1 MAAFVS
7 ESREWAL
14 GVQGFLLEHCRASAG
29 KRRPRPVAAP
39 KARLAP
45 QKRAT
50 HTRVQL
56 RPPRHLQACCV
67 ARPSQRALKMS
78 MPHLQPLGT
87 FEPTEENRL
96 EWHELHAQLQAM
108 VESLLEQQL
117 AQLGVSVDDFVARLQ
132 ACPESREGNDLLE
145 TVLSMDDF
153 GSFKAQMLRLR
164 ADLELLHLP
173 DGTLNE
179 FAPRA
184 RRA

>member
-14 GVQGFLLEHCRASAG
+14 GVQGFLLQHCRASAG

-39 KARLAP
+39 KARPAP
-45 QKRAT
+45 LKRAYART
-50 HTRVQL
+50 SAAQAASA
-56 RPPRHLQACCV
+56 PPRVLC
-67 ARPSQRALKMS
+67 RPSQRALKMS
-78 MPHLQPLGT
+78 MSHLQPLGT

-117 AQLGVSVDDFVARLQ
+117 TQLGVSVDDFVARLQ

-153 GSFKAQMLRLR
+153 GSFKAQMLRLKR
-164 ADLELLHLP
+164 DLELLHLP

-179 FAPRA
+179 FAPPA

>member
-14 GVQGFLLEHCRASAG
+14 GVQGFLLQHCRASAG

-39 KARLAP
+39 KARPAP
-45 QKRAT
+45 LKRAYART
-50 HTRVQL
+50 SAAQAASA
-56 RPPRHLQACCV
+56 PPRVLC
-67 ARPSQRALKMS
+67 RPSQRALKMS
-78 MPHLQPLGT
+78 MSHLQPLGT

-96 EWHELHAQLQAM
+96 EWHDLHAQLQAM

-117 AQLGVSVDDFVARLQ
+117 TQLGVSVDDFVARLQ

-153 GSFKAQMLRLR
+153 GSFKAQMLRLKR
-164 ADLELLHLP
+164 DLELLHLP

-179 FAPRA
+179 FAPQA

>member
-1 MAAFVS
+1 MLCTQCVS
-7 ESREWAL
+7 PAKLSVPR
-14 GVQGFLLEHCRASAG
+14 LL
-29 KRRPRPVAAP
+29 
-39 KARLAP
+39 
-45 QKRAT
+45 
-50 HTRVQL
+50 
-56 RPPRHLQACCV
+56 PP
-67 ARPSQRALKMS
+67 
-78 MPHLQPLGT
+78 GT

-108 VESLLEQQL
+108 VEGMLERQL

-179 FAPRA
+179 FSPRA

>member
-1 MAAFVS
+1 MSPAKVS
-7 ESREWAL
+7 VPR
-14 GVQGFLLEHCRASAG
+14 LL
-29 KRRPRPVAAP
+29 
-39 KARLAP
+39 
-45 QKRAT
+45 
-50 HTRVQL
+50 
-56 RPPRHLQACCV
+56 PP
-67 ARPSQRALKMS
+67 
-78 MPHLQPLGT
+78 GT

-108 VESLLEQQL
+108 VEGMLERQL

-132 ACPESREGNDLLE
+132 AYPESRQGNDLLE

-179 FAPRA
+179 FAPTASRA
-184 RRA
+184 

>member
-1 MAAFVS
+1 MSPAKVS
-7 ESREWAL
+7 VPR
-14 GVQGFLLEHCRASAG
+14 LL
-29 KRRPRPVAAP
+29 
-39 KARLAP
+39 
-45 QKRAT
+45 
-50 HTRVQL
+50 
-56 RPPRHLQACCV
+56 PP
-67 ARPSQRALKMS
+67 
-78 MPHLQPLGT
+78 GT

-108 VESLLEQQL
+108 VEGMLERQL

-132 ACPESREGNDLLE
+132 ACPESRDGNDLLE

>member
-29 KRRPRPVAAP
+29 KRRPRPVVAP

-45 QKRAT
+45 HKRT
-50 HTRVQL
+50 HLGASRRML
-56 RPPRHLQACCV
+56 CRPRLSA
-67 ARPSQRALKMS
+67 PSKMS

-153 GSFKAQMLRLR
+153 STFKAQMLRLKG
-164 ADLELLHLP
+164 DLELLNLP
-173 DGTLNE
+173 ADTLDE
-179 FAPRA
+179 FAAPASR
-184 RRA
+184 